1 MQMGPAWEF
10 LASETVPTSQAM
22 ENQFMKSTAR
32 LPSLF
37 QTLNLRQIRPSKVH
51 QFPYEGEWTSDGQT
65 SGGGVLTV
73 QNQSYRAPPLSL
85 SFAKKRWE
93 GEMLAVADEE
103 GYVSIFNTNGQLPS
117 MADCYSKTRDVR
129 SKLWMAHTN
138 AVFDVCWTKDDTH
151 ILTASGDQTIRLWD
165 IENKKG
171 VGVMMGHSGSVKSLC
186 VHPSQSDVFVSGSRD
201 GSVAFWDLRSQ
212 SGSLAGCPKYMPVTK
227 IRDAHKGVMNA
238 RRRKGYTRSVTA
250 VLYLKDERLVAT
262 AGANDGV
269 VKFWDTRKL
278 KCPVTH
284 TPSER
289 VSSGTRMHGIA
300 GLSQDPSGTRLIAT
314 CVDSKIYMYDVMG
327 LAKGELKTFSGHTM
341 GSFYIK
347 ASFSPDGSHILGG
360 STDHNAYLWKVD
372 RPEDSPT
379 LLRGHNGEVT
389 AVDWCPMEHCKVA
402 TCSDD
407 YTVRVWNLRAP
418 RFSQRPTPESN
429 GSPSCRGQEESHVA
443 QDYSYLNILR
453 LEDSQHPLQTSLPQ
467 RENKHLADK
476 DGHLNVLRF
485 VEDSQ
490 HSLPVGSRPY
500 LLTATT
506 EDETNIEDNPF
517 STSSQR
523 MESSET
529 NSLSEDEQL
538 DVNAA
543 ESTATS
549 FDFNVIHFGST
560 KTPALKRTRVLF
572 SSEDRLPNE
581 VFAIH
586 SVQSSDE
593 CLHQGDEANKTQ
605 RPQQGSSEK
614 QVTPPFKRTRV
625 PFRELNGDG
634 GKTGGIRPS
643 VAEVQD
649 ESSRQFSERI
659 RENDS
664 SYMGLKNSWVDKHS
678 TPPFNRSRA
687 LSDFSILAENECEVR
702 KCQEE
707 SPLGQSDGSPSS
719 VLSPPSSLQRR
730 RKTIMDYFSL
740 RPPSSEACSETA

>member
-1 MQMGPAWEF
+1 MQMGTAWEL
-10 LASETVPTSQAM
+10 LACDTVPTSQAM
-22 ENQFMKSTAR
+22 KPTAR

-37 QTLNLRQIRPSKVH
+37 QTLNLRQIRTSKVR

-65 SGGGVLTV
+65 SGEGVLTV

-117 MADCYSKTRDVR
+117 MVDCFSKTRDVR

-165 IENKKG
+165 IENKRG

-186 VHPSQSDVFVSGSRD
+186 VHPSQSDLFVSGSRD
-201 GSVAFWDLRSQ
+201 GTVAFWDLRSQ
-212 SGSLAGCPKYMPVTK
+212 SGSLAGCSKYMPVTK
-227 IRDAHKGVMNA
+227 IKDAHKGVMNA

-284 TPSER
+284 SPSER

-372 RPEDSPT
+372 RPEDAPT
-379 LLRGHNGEVT
+379 LLRGHSGEVT

-418 RFSQRPTPESN
+418 RFSQRLTPKYN
-429 GSPSCRGQEESHVA
+429 GFPSCRRQEESHVV
-443 QDYSYLNILR
+443 QDYSYSNILG

-467 RENKHLADK
+467 HEKTHPTDK
-476 DGHLNVLRF
+476 DGHLNILRL

-490 HSLPVGSRPY
+490 HPLPLGSRPY
-500 LLTATT
+500 LLTTAT
-506 EDETNIEDNPF
+506 EDGTNIEHNPF

-523 MESSET
+523 TESSET
-529 NSLSEDEQL
+529 NSLSEDEQQ

-543 ESTATS
+543 KSTATS
-549 FDFNVIHFGST
+549 FDFKRIHFGST
-560 KTPALKRTRVLF
+560 KAPPIKRTRVLF
-572 SSEDRLPNE
+572 SSKDRLPDE
-581 VFAIH
+581 VFTIH
-586 SVQSSDE
+586 SVQSSE
-593 CLHQGDEANKTQ
+593 ERRHQGEEANITPRTQ
-605 RPQQGSSEK
+605 RGSSEK

-625 PFRELNGDG
+625 PFRDLNGDG
-634 GKTGGIRPS
+634 GKTGGISLS
-643 VAEVQD
+643 VAEVQVD
-649 ESSRQFSERI
+649 SSRQFSDSEK
-659 RENDS
+659 ENDY
-664 SYMGLKNSWVDKHS
+664 SYVGLKNSVGDKHS
-678 TPPFNRSRA
+678 TPPFKRSRA
-687 LSDFSILAENECEVR
+687 LSDFSTHAENECEVR
-702 KCQEE
+702 RCQED

-740 RPPSSEACSETA
+740 RPLSSEACPKTGKGSG